1 VKSKDLRQQQDRL
14 RVFQIAFSRR
24 GKPDAATSQR
34 LGKEAADRL
43 PSGDNALDRQL
54 ATIAIFF
61 EEPTAPARVLKA
73 MKFAQPGPAVV
84 ADPEVLARHPGYA
97 KAAAAAMAV
106 TPSSTRIGLAV
117 YLCRATVG
125 WTPELRKEFFGFLDG
140 LSQAEGGH
148 SLKGFVRNIRKES
161 LAAAPVAERAVLEEI
176 APATAR
182 KAAAPI
188 PTAEGPGRLWTHAE
202 ALKVWEDAKA
212 KKSLDFA
219 NGQKMFA
226 AALCS
231 QCHRLGDNG
240 GAQGPDLSGLG
251 ARSAPS
257 DVLMSIVQPSAIVS
271 DQYSNS
277 VIGRIDGG
285 KTIGRILN
293 EEGDKLQLA
302 VNPFDFSVQLAVNRS
317 DILSIDRDATSPMPV
332 GLLNSL
338 NAQEVADLLAYLV
351 SGANAKDAMFAK

>member
-1 VKSKDLRQQQDRL
+1 
-14 RVFQIAFSRR
+14 
-24 GKPDAATSQR
+24 
-34 LGKEAADRL
+34 
-43 PSGDNALDRQL
+43 
-54 ATIAIFF
+54 
-61 EEPTAPARVLKA
+61 
-73 MKFAQPGPAVV
+73 
-84 ADPEVLARHPGYA
+84 
-97 KAAAAAMAV
+97 MAV
-106 TPSSTRIGLAV
+106 TPSSTRIGLAI
-117 YLCRATVG
+117 YLCRATAG

-161 LAAAPVAERAVLEEI
+161 LAAAPEAERAALEEI

-182 KAAAPI
+182 KPAAPI
-188 PTAEGPGRLWTHAE
+188 PAAEGPGRLWTHAE
-202 ALKVWEDAKA
+202 ALKAWDDAKT
-212 KKSLDFA
+212 KKSFDFE

-251 ARSAPS
+251 ARTAPA
-257 DVLMSIVQPSAIVS
+257 DVLMSIIQPSAVLS
-271 DQYSNS
+271 DQYANS
-277 VIGRIDGG
+277 VIGRVDGG

-302 VNPFDFSVQLAVNRS
+302 FNPFDPADQLSLNRS
-317 DILSIDRDATSPMPV
+317 DILSIDRSAESPMPV